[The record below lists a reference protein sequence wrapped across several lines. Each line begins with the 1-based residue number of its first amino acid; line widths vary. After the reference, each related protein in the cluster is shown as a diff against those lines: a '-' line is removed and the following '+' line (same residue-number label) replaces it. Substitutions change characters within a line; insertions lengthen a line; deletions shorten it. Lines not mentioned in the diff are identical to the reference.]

1 MPVSGPRLPIPDSME
16 HCRKIDK
23 SLAERRGIIHL
34 LARLEQKNITVEELE
49 EIGTTL
55 RKEGRRALSP
65 LVRRLWRERNGEL
78 ISKYAYLLDFFED
91 GAWLEQL
98 IQMVLR
104 RKDLEDE
111 GKAALLAALE
121 GYGIDVT
128 APPFNRLLT
137 EVGRPLQVSLP
148 RLLDRGEEGLAA
160 FIDNLLCYSPE
171 GRLAV
176 IAELATV
183 PDPRVLNV
191 LEVLV
196 GIDDDEII
204 GGAVAALG
212 RIRSA
217 GAAALLQRLCRH
229 EDPSLADLAGRN
241 LRRLAFLRIVPDE
254 ISLPSPSPSIHAA
267 YAGPLDGN
275 GNRTLCVVGREENG
289 RSTLLYM
296 QTHIDKGMLSASG
309 ESGMDS
315 DEVNRVLADL
325 EYDEGVAAVSPAYML
340 RLLGDAVYRS
350 REIGI
355 FLPVDFYLR
364 QGMLGPGKLVPAP
377 YEPDFGDRDLRRPA
391 LTSSSLRDSASLFD
405 EDIFAGWFLASH
417 QMYDFAEEWD
427 LLEGGTEK
435 KLKGRALDNLLER
448 CCNEVFPT
456 QLGQFRRLLLLTADL
471 IRESGGDSA
480 LLERVLAVS
489 ATLAESG
496 FPCHCNPFLRRL
508 ALESIQAARESLG
521 EGYDLRQFPDDG
533 EW

>member
-1 MPVSGPRLPIPDSME
+1 M
-16 HCRKIDK
+16 

-49 EIGTTL
+49 EIGATL

-78 ISKYAYLLDFFED
+78 LSKYAYLLDFFED
-91 GAWLEQL
+91 GTWLEQL

-128 APPFNRLLT
+128 VPPFNRLLT
-137 EVGRPLQVSLP
+137 DVGRPLQVSLP

-160 FIDNLLCYSPE
+160 FIDNLLCYSSE

-176 IAELATV
+176 IGELATV
-183 PDPRVLNV
+183 PDPRVLDV

-196 GIDDDEII
+196 GIDDDEIVR
-204 GGAVAALG
+204 GAVSALG

-217 GAAALLQRLCRH
+217 RSAALLQRLCRR
-229 EDPSLADLAGRN
+229 EDSSLADLAGRN

-254 ISLPSPSPSIHAA
+254 ASFPPPAPQIHAA

-309 ESGMDS
+309 ESGMDM
-315 DEVNRVLADL
+315 DEVSRVLADL
-325 EYDEGVAAVSPAYML
+325 EYDEGVATVSPAYML

-364 QGMLGPGKLVPAP
+364 QAMFGPGELVPAP
-377 YEPDFGDRDLRRPA
+377 YEPDFGDMDIRRPA
-391 LTSSSLRDSASLFD
+391 LSSSALRDSASLFD

-417 QMYDFAEEWD
+417 KMYDFAEEWD
-427 LLEGGTEK
+427 LLETGTVK
-435 KLKGRALDNLLER
+435 KLKGRVRDNLLER
-448 CCNEVFPT
+448 CCKEVFPS
-456 QLGQFRRLLLLTADL
+456 QLGQLRRLLLLTADL
-471 IRESGGDSA
+471 IRESGGDRA
-480 LLERVLAVS
+480 LFERVIAVS

-496 FPCHCNPFLRRL
+496 FPCHSNPFLRRL

-533 EW
+533 EL